1 MVDGAVTLKHVASR
15 AGISVATVSHVLNG
29 TRHVKNETRERVLAA
44 VNELGYAGH
53 SIARSLRRGRTAILG
68 LVVSDIENPFFASL
82 ASHVQRAASSQGYQ
96 VIFSDSKESPE
107 REREIVDALSS
118 QRVDGI
124 ILAPVA
130 PQNVELL
137 STRRTPMVLVNRRVP
152 SVPTP
157 YVVADDQLGASL
169 GFDHLWDLGHRVIVV
184 VHNGINRS
192 TTVERIEGVR
202 ASYARRGMVF
212 DETLSIDAGPS
223 SNQGEAALVKLL
235 SRKTRKPTAILAL
248 GNWALL
254 SAIRGLHASRLRC
267 PEDISLVGYGVT
279 SPYWMPSASISMVE
293 LPVGQMAHA
302 AVDLCLSQIEK
313 ADHTASVMLPPAFTA
328 GESSAPLHASPGTA
342 AGRTKRAGA
351 SQAQEEKA

>member
-1 MVDGAVTLKHVASR
+1 VANR

-29 TRHVKNETRERVLAA
+29 TRHVKKDTRERVLAA

-82 ASHVQRAASSQGYQ
+82 ASHVQRAASEQGYQ
-96 VIFSDSKESPE
+96 VIFSDSKESGE
-107 REREIVDALSS
+107 REREIIDSLSS

-137 STRRTPMVLVNRRVP
+137 STRRTPLVLVNRRVP
-152 SVPTP
+152 AVPTP
-157 YVVADDQLGASL
+157 YVVADDRLGASL
-169 GFDHLWDLGHRVIVV
+169 GFEHLWNLGHRVIVV

-192 TTVERIEGVR
+192 TTVERMEGVR
-202 ASYARRGMVF
+202 AACARHGIEF
-212 DETLSIDAGPS
+212 DEASLSIDAGPS
-223 SNQGEAALVKLL
+223 SRQGEAALIKVL

-293 LPVGQMAHA
+293 LPVGQMAQS

-313 ADHTASVMLPPAFTA
+313 TEHTASVILPPAFTA
-328 GESSAPLHASPGTA
+328 GESSASLHTAPAAPG
-342 AGRTKRAGA
+342 KRAKRA
-351 SQAQEEKA
+351 AETQAHSAKA